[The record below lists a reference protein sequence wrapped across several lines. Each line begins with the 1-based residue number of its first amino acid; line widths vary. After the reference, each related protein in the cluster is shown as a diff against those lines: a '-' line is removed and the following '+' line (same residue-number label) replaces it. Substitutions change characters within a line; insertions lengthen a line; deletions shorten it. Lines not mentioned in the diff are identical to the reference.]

1 LFLLVKS
8 LVLLG
13 RAIQYRCVYDGAT
26 AEGLSRS
33 TSRRVVMKKVRV
45 LIADE
50 HPPLLHHLSA
60 LLSDDFCVV
69 GSVNDGRALV
79 TAALELQPQ
88 VIISDIDMPIMSG
101 LEAVRRVKALAPAIK
116 VIFLTNHKEQECVAE
131 AFSAGASAFLSK
143 VGRRNLRG
151 RLRAVI
157 RDLHT
162 APLER
167 YSGHSLIRRDD
178 WVPHEKGVA

>member
-1 LFLLVKS
+1 
-8 LVLLG
+8 
-13 RAIQYRCVYDGAT
+13 
-26 AEGLSRS
+26 
-33 TSRRVVMKKVRV
+33 MKKIRL

-69 GSVNDGRALV
+69 GTVSDGRALL

-101 LEAVRRVKALAPAIK
+101 LEAVRHVKALVPDIK
-116 VIFLTNHKEQECVAE
+116 VIFLTNHKDQEYVAA

-162 APLER
+162 APLGR

-178 WVPHEKGVA
+178 WMKHEKGVA